1 MLYEQHYIFESHNFN
16 QHAAQ
21 GAEDRNRILACH
33 ELNNQDFVRQARIA
47 FISELK
53 NGPCDLR
60 NALHRQGVTIPPE
73 INPSA
78 LGSVTG
84 ALSRKRIIERTR
96 DIAPAPQRQ
105 AHARSNPIWKLA
117 EGASL

>member
-1 MLYEQHYIFESHNFN
+1 VE
-16 QHAAQ
+16 
-21 GAEDRNRILACH
+21 
-33 ELNNQDFVRQARIA
+33 
-47 FISELK
+47 
-53 NGPCDLR
+53 
-60 NALHRQGVTIPPE
+60 IPPE

-117 EGASL
+117 EGVIL